1 MKKEI
6 KNTIVYDFIGT
17 AFCLVMAFALILM
30 FSGCSSDESK
40 QPVGSLGG
48 AEEET
53 GIYANLENITISG
66 KARMTGNNPNE
77 SGDDVYF
84 IGFEKGTKITL
95 YELDSITFEKT
106 GVVLHDTI
114 DDESGNF
121 CFPNVTLTSP
131 YVLVT
136 AERPIP
142 ENAYAYTSFSNVHYT
157 DDISL
162 DILTHLQS
170 LRALHLVQ
178 TGTAF
183 AEAQEQA
190 KTQVLEAFGI
200 YEIPEGNDTESKL
213 EYSAMVYA
221 LSGAF
226 PTWSTECRSSEEMIT
241 CDSLLAAL
249 FDNIAEW
256 GNLQNIDS
264 TLKKHFKHQV
274 NAAIA
279 TLQFDLGIPSE
290 IHEKMGNNQSRYY
303 QIKKRAMKY
312 YAGMQSVLL
321 GAGRC
326 DQSSEGRILE
336 GPKANR
342 NCYTMIDYNLV
353 CRSGNWHITSLEI
366 EHTVGTMTDPR
377 DGQSY
382 KTVTI
387 EAGGV
392 SQTWMAED
400 LKYDSGDGALCSD
413 TVLALGETLVPGGSC
428 YYSRLAL
435 LNIDSSYLI
444 STYQY
449 ESEDECRNSF
459 GPDETVPGG
468 IDAYCDKESYIYID
482 WSRLNLGDSV
492 VNKGVCPDGWRL
504 PKPEDWET
512 LFSSIQT
519 LLGENESEPNSF
531 LFNIAEMGDPLDF
544 GLSQRVGFMWLG
556 SVVKEDSWST
566 VYMLDEIDYAMAPG
580 EILPKTN
587 EDGDTLGYYAFNAI
601 NLGSGRH
608 RIIVEEPLS
617 VRCIKN

>member
-1 MKKEI
+1 MYYSK
-6 KNTIVYDFIGT
+6 IGRHL
-17 AFCLVMAFALILM
+17 ACKMATLLALM
-30 FSGCSSDESK
+30 FAACSNDTT
-40 QPVGSLGG
+40 QPTVAHEGG
-48 AEEET
+48 YTEET

-66 KARMTGNNPNE
+66 KARRTTGSPNE
-77 SGDDVYF
+77 GGESANF
-84 IGFEKGTKITL
+84 IGFEKGTLVTL
-95 YELDSITFEKT
+95 YELDSVTFAKT
-106 GVVLHDTI
+106 DIVLHDTI
-114 DDESGNF
+114 GDESGSF
-121 CFPNVTLTSP
+121 CFPNITLTSP

-136 AERPIP
+136 AEQPIP
-142 ENAYAYTSFSNVHYT
+142 ENAYALTSFADVRHT
-157 DDISL
+157 DSISL

-170 LRALHLVQ
+170 LRALHLAQ

-226 PTWSTECRSSEEMIT
+226 PTWSTECRSSEEMII
-241 CDSLLAAL
+241 CDSLLAVL

-256 GNLQNIDS
+256 GHLQNIDS
-264 TLKKHFKHQV
+264 TLKKHFKHEV
-274 NAAIA
+274 NAAIG
-279 TLQFDLGIPSE
+279 TLQFDLSVPSE
-290 IHEKMGNNQSRYY
+290 LHEKAGHNWGRYY
-303 QIKKRAMKY
+303 QIEKRMMKY
-312 YAGMQSVLL
+312 YAGMQSALL

-336 GPKANR
+336 GPKHNK
-342 NCYTMIDYNLV
+342 NLYTMVDYNLV
-353 CRSGNWHITSLEI
+353 CRSGNWHLTSLDI

-387 EAGGV
+387 DAGGV

-400 LKYDSGDGALCSD
+400 LKYNSGDGALCSD
-413 TVLALGETLVPGGSC
+413 TALAIGEKLASGGSC
-428 YYSRLAL
+428 YYSRLAM

-444 STYQY
+444 STYPY

-459 GPDETVPGG
+459 GPDSIVYGG
-468 IDAYCDKESYIYID
+468 IDAYCDKESYTYID
-482 WSRLNLGDSV
+482 WNRLNHSDSAV
-492 VNKGVCPDGWRL
+492 YQGVCPDGWRL

-519 LLGENESEPNSF
+519 LLGESESSASDF
-531 LFNIAEMGDPLDF
+531 LFNIAEMGDPIDF
-544 GLSQRVGFMWLG
+544 GLSSRFGFSWLG
-556 SVVKEDSWST
+556 DVVKDSWSM
-566 VYMLDEIDYAMAPG
+566 VYMQTGADYATAPG
-580 EILPKTN
+580 EIYPETN
-587 EDGDTLGYYAFNAI
+587 DDGDTLDYYASNEI
-601 NLGSGRH
+601 RLGIVMRH
-608 RIIVEEPLS
+608 EFRETQIPLP